1 MGKTMSRRSLLRKA
15 AALAGAAAG
24 ARLARGPLI
33 WAGEAPSSK
42 LGIVVIGAGGRG
54 TSSHLPVAAGERLVA
69 IVDVDEKSIA
79 KAMKFLADKY
89 PTLKTSGV
97 KTYFDYRKMFDEAAK
112 DLDAVSVAT
121 PNHHHCLPAMIAM
134 KLGKGAFVEKPMSHS
149 IHEARAM
156 AEAAR
161 KCKVP
166 TQMGNQGHCAEG
178 YRRLCESG
186 AIGKVTEVHCWSDR
200 ANGGTGGRPPS
211 KPVPPGMHWEEW
223 IGPSPYRDYHADLHP
238 HEWHGWWDFGNG
250 SLGNMACHVMDGAV
264 WALKLTWPNEPAS
277 ARRSSGTART

>member
-1 MGKTMSRRSLLRKA
+1 
-15 AALAGAAAG
+15 
-24 ARLARGPLI
+24 
-33 WAGEAPSSK
+33 
-42 LGIVVIGAGGRG
+42 
-54 TSSHLPVAAGERLVA
+54 
-69 IVDVDEKSIA
+69 
-79 KAMKFLADKY
+79 
-89 PTLKTSGV
+89 
-97 KTYFDYRKMFDEAAK
+97 
-112 DLDAVSVAT
+112 
-121 PNHHHCLPAMIAM
+121 
-134 KLGKGAFVEKPMSHS
+134 MSHS